1 MTEQKAS
8 PPPNRQPNHD
18 DHGYK
23 DDRPPISGR
32 KAIFILI
39 GVVIVAA
46 ILAVVGI
53 IPRLRAEKTLKT
65 RTGDLALADVT
76 IAKPATGEP
85 SQEIVL
91 PGNMFAYVD
100 SPIYARTDG
109 YLEKWYFD
117 IGARVKK
124 GDLLATIASPEVDQ
138 QLAQARADL
147 STAEAT
153 AGYAKQQAQRYTD
166 LLAANAVAKQDTEN
180 FVTQQASTNTQ
191 VKSAQANV
199 QRLEELTGFEKV
211 YAPFSGIVTARDV
224 DLGTL
229 INAGAG
235 TSGGR
240 ELFHIDDEHIMRVYV
255 NVPQVDSPSCTP
267 GTVADLTLQ
276 EYPGRRFHG
285 KVVRTARAIDPASRT
300 LLVEVDVPNGDGSL
314 VPGAYTEVHFQV
326 KIFHQTL
333 ILPVSTLLF
342 RQEGLRVVTV
352 VHDDQNGDIAKLVPI
367 TIGQDDGRVVQVIS
381 GLEPTDEV
389 VQNPPDSVIDGERVR
404 VVTPSN
410 GGVPGTSQPGQNP
423 NQGGQGSEGGR

>member
-1 MTEQKAS
+1 MTDSKGS
-8 PPPNRQPNHD
+8 PPNPHQNQN

-32 KAIFILI
+32 KAILLLIAVLIL
-39 GVVIVAA
+39 AA
-46 ILAVVGI
+46 ILAVIGI

-65 RTGDLALADVT
+65 RTGDLALSDVT
-76 IAKPATGEP
+76 VAKPTVGEP

-240 ELFHIDDEHIMRVYV
+240 ELFHIDDEHVMRVYV
-255 NVPQVDSPSCTP
+255 NVPQIDSPSCTP
-267 GTVADLTLQ
+267 GTVADLTLEQ
-276 EYPGRRFHG
+276 YPGRRFHG
-285 KVVRTARAIDPASRT
+285 EVVRTARAIDPTSRT

-326 KIFHQTL
+326 KVFHQTL
-333 ILPVSTLLF
+333 ILPVSTMLF

-352 VHDDQNGDIAKLVPI
+352 VHDDKNGDIAKLVPI
-367 TIGQDDGRVVQVIS
+367 VIGQDDGRVVQVIS
-381 GLEPTDEV
+381 GLQSTDEV
-389 VQNPPDSVIDGERVR
+389 VQNPPDSVIEGERVHI
-404 VVTPSN
+404 VTSN
-410 GGVPGTSQPGQNP
+410 NEGVPGTAQPVQNP
-423 NQGGQGSEGGR
+423 NQGGQGPGGR